1 MTRQQ
6 PPQRAWD
13 DYFIPGTPV
22 LQNKFTSPEQPYG
35 ESDPAKLATLE
46 EHYTRT
52 RLLELRAKPVP
63 GRIDYDH
70 MKAIHA
76 YVFQDV
82 YDWAGQERTAPNG
95 PMFKEGHAYYPAG
108 PALTTA
114 AEAEYSKIAATD
126 YLRGMNRDAFVAE
139 LAERWGELNVIHS
152 FREGNTRTQ
161 FVFFSQLCEQA
172 GYQLDTEAFRLGNPL
187 RDEFVQA
194 RFHGQ
199 DTGSNARLTTVL
211 DKAITT
217 RPDAEF
223 NRATAEIEHSRS
235 FAENAESQRL
245 LEQANQED
253 RRAVELRASGSH
265 EPDPEKRASATA
277 EAEQHEAISNRAHA
291 DGRSLYDSAERRDKT
306 AHDLADKG
314 IESEVVAIQMRADTS
329 QAKPATETV
338 KAKSVSRVPKT
349 RKTQGRTTQIR
360 RSGRGR

>member
-1 MTRQQ
+1 MTRRQQ
-6 PPQRAWD
+6 PLRAWG
-13 DYFIPGTPV
+13 DYFIPGTSV
-22 LQNKFTSPEQPYG
+22 LRNKFTGPKHPYG
-35 ESDPAKLATLE
+35 ETDPVKLTMLE
-46 EHYTRT
+46 EQRT
-52 RLLELRAKPVP
+52 RLRLIELHANPVSS
-63 GRIDYDH
+63 RFDYDH

-114 AEAEYSKIAATD
+114 AEAEYSKIAGTD

-161 FVFFSQLCEQA
+161 FVFFSQLCERA
-172 GYQLDTEAFRLGNPL
+172 GYQLNAEAFRPGNPL

-217 RPDAEF
+217 RPGAEL
-223 NRATAEIEHSRS
+223 NRATAEIECSRS

-277 EAEQHEAISNRAHA
+277 EAEQHEGHRPLWITWQQ
-291 DGRSLYDSAERRDKT
+291 RR
-306 AHDLADKG
+306 
-314 IESEVVAIQMRADTS
+314 
-329 QAKPATETV
+329 
-338 KAKSVSRVPKT
+338 PKML
-349 RKTQGRTTQIR
+349 
-360 RSGRGR
+360 